1 MTVARL
7 DASRIGGSLTMSD
20 FLSGLRGLYRS
31 QLERYRQR
39 PFLRAVMAAC
49 ALVSVASGGVSF
61 RQRIRLDLLM
71 ETLDDLKVFD
81 PHEGVGLFNGFVE
94 ELQKDAES
102 GRRLARQAVAAEV
115 SGHPEKARLL
125 MRICL
130 AISERDGTIPPPE
143 QHEID
148 ALCRWIGIEPDKGC
162 SLEA

>member
-1 MTVARL
+1 
-7 DASRIGGSLTMSD
+7 MSG
-20 FLSGLRGLYRS
+20 FLRSLRGLYRA
-31 QLERYRQR
+31 QLERHRQR

-81 PHEGVGLFNGFVE
+81 PHEGVELFNGFVE
-94 ELQKDAES
+94 ALKQDS
-102 GRRLARQAVAAEV
+102 GAGHRLARQAVAAEV
-115 SGHPEKARLL
+115 AGHPEKARLL
-125 MRICL
+125 VRICL

-143 QHEID
+143 QHEIE
-148 ALCRWIGIEPDKGC
+148 ALCRWIGIEADQGC